1 MRHQKLKI
9 LLIFICIST
18 FQLSGQNRIDS
29 VKIYKPQVKNIYTG
43 LKQLES
49 YRDYYSECL
58 QVSNELNQI
67 INNQDKELKK
77 SLKQITILNSDTDA
91 LNLKITASEVEIQRL
106 KNKKIP
112 WYKHPLLYGFLGF
125 AGGIYLIK

>member
-1 MRHQKLKI
+1 
-9 LLIFICIST
+9 
-18 FQLSGQNRIDS
+18 
-29 VKIYKPQVKNIYTG
+29 
-43 LKQLES
+43 LES
-49 YRDYYSECL
+49 YRNYYHECL

-67 INNQDKELKK
+67 INNQDQELKK
-77 SLKQITILNSDTDA
+77 SLKQITILNSDTEA